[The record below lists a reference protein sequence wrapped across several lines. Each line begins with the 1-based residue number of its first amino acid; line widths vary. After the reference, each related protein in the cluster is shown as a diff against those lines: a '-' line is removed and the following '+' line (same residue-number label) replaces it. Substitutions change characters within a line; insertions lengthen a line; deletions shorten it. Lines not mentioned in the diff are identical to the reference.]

1 MMGYTTPHA
10 RRLYRM
16 LSKRA
21 FLFTEM
27 IPSKTLIHAIKRD
40 VLIQNNNQNPIA
52 IQVGGSDFKDLIEC
66 SKIAQSNNFDEINLN
81 DSGVKVFDF
90 HPSHVYMNTRSLDE
104 YENIKQNYHDMD
116 YLNSVK
122 NSEKPGN
129 RNIFFKILDFIEQNN
144 IEHKTMVEINNLFR
158 SNSI

>member
-1 MMGYTTPHA
+1 
-10 RRLYRM
+10 
-16 LSKRA
+16 
-21 FLFTEM
+21 
-27 IPSKTLIHAIKRD
+27 
-40 VLIQNNNQNPIA
+40 
-52 IQVGGSDFKDLIEC
+52 
-66 SKIAQSNNFDEINLN
+66 
-81 DSGVKVFDF
+81 
-90 HPSHVYMNTRSLDE
+90 
-104 YENIKQNYHDMD
+104 MD

>member
-1 MMGYTTPHA
+1 
-10 RRLYRM
+10 
-16 LSKRA
+16 
-21 FLFTEM
+21 M
-27 IPSKTLIHAIKRD
+27 IA
-40 VLIQNNNQNPIA
+40 
-52 IQVGGSDFKDLIEC
+52 
-66 SKIAQSNNFDEINLN
+66 KIL
-81 DSGVKVFDF
+81 FDF